1 MNRTGVP
8 NSRLRRIRCYR
19 IDEVGCLMQPI
30 RVVPREIMTLSSLM
44 LWGEG
49 VFYLVLLAALIEHRY
64 EHAMGWQRKTE

>member
-1 MNRTGVP
+1 
-8 NSRLRRIRCYR
+8 
-19 IDEVGCLMQPI
+19 MQPI